1 MRAVGGQDYCGPL
14 TSHPPILAFGP
25 TGPLG
30 TWPRLF
36 RVILAIRL
44 QARVPGS
51 ASVYHSN
58 LTGHLLGS
66 SGPFLVCALWGQQP
80 LNKKASVA

>member
-1 MRAVGGQDYCGPL
+1 MRAMGRQGYWNPH

-30 TWPRLF
+30 TWPQLSRAM
-36 RVILAIRL
+36 LAIRL
-44 QARVPGS
+44 QASVPGS

-58 LTGHLLGS
+58 RTLPRVLGL
-66 SGPFLVCALWGQQP
+66 FLVCALWGQQP
-80 LNKKASVA
+80 LNRKAGVA